1 MNGAVSAR
9 LPDGRLH
16 LQHGPI
22 DLVIALDGDRAAVG
36 AAERRA
42 TAAFGPTL
50 DALVA
55 ELPALRAPVRAPAR
69 ADPVREAGP
78 DVVRGSDPE
87 AGADPH
93 AALAGPVARRMA
105 GAVRPWAARFVTP
118 MAAVAGAVADHVLG
132 AILYADRGLR
142 RASVNDGG
150 DVALWLAPGERYRVG
165 LCADPR
171 TGALAGRAELG
182 AGDGVGG
189 VATSGRLGRS
199 RSLGIADAVT
209 VLARSAAAADVAA
222 TLIANAV
229 DLPGSARVV
238 RVPAD
243 ELDPDTDL
251 GARPVTVEV
260 APLGGP
266 ERRAALDA
274 AVPIA
279 REAVRRGL
287 ALGVVATLQGEVREL
302 AGTCAR
308 LPDPRARRRAHPGVG
323 GRRCT

>member
-1 MNGAVSAR
+1 MHGAVSAR

-22 DLVIALDGDRAAVG
+22 DLVIALDGDPAAVG

-55 ELPALRAPVRAPAR
+55 ELPALRAH
-69 ADPVREAGP
+69 ADPVRGAGP
-78 DVVRGSDPE
+78 DVAHGPDLE
-87 AGADPH
+87 ARADPH
-93 AALAGPVARRMA
+93 AALAGTVARRMA
-105 GAVRPWAARFVTP
+105 AAVRPWATRFVTP

-132 AILYADRGLR
+132 AILDGEHGLR

-165 LCADPR
+165 LCVDPR
-171 TGALAGRAELG
+171 TGALAGRAGL
-182 AGDGVGG
+182 ASGDGVGG

-229 DLPGSARVV
+229 DLPGSARVA
-238 RVPAD
+238 RVPAQ
-243 ELDPDTDL
+243 ELDPDSDL
-251 GARPVTVEV
+251 GMRPVTIEV
-260 APLGGP
+260 APLAP
-266 ERRAALDA
+266 AERRAALGA

-287 ALGVVATLQGEVREL
+287 ALGVVAALQGEVREL
-302 AGTCAR
+302 AGRPAR
-308 LPDPRARRRAHPGVG
+308 LSGAR
-323 GRRCT
+323 